1 MERDS
6 TLLREENATEKK
18 QGEVKRV
25 RVREASEREGM
36 WRPREE
42 PVCAQI
48 DSDEDAK
55 YQSTGQ

>member
-1 MERDS
+1 MPQKRNKE
-6 TLLREENATEKK
+6 
-18 QGEVKRV
+18 EVKRV